1 MDISGVFN
9 GLIDSILHLL
19 PTSPFRGFLNELQ
32 GLPYLGW
39 VNWVFPVG
47 DCVRVLGAWIVAITV
62 FYIYSVIMRW
72 VKLIGD

>member
-9 GLIDSILHLL
+9 GLIDSILRLL
-19 PTSPFRGFLNELQ
+19 PTSPFRGFLNDLQ
-32 GLPYLGW
+32 DLPYLGW